1 MRKLFPAALPDPG
14 NEASAP
20 LAARSDLPPHI
31 PAIKGLAR
39 TADSLATS
47 LVVPALREAIVDGSL
62 APGSRLSEVQ
72 IGRHYGVSRT
82 PVREAFA
89 QLEREGLLLTV
100 QRAGA
105 FVREIDE
112 RDVAEI
118 YETREALETQA
129 ARLATRRLTAVGK
142 ARIDECLAALAA
154 PAAANDAAAYVAALD
169 RFYEMLMNLAGNAT
183 LRRSYEAL
191 SGPVRRLRR
200 IAMRRPDRMAASLAH
215 ARAIVAAI
223 ASGDQDRA
231 ERELR
236 EQLTTARIAVTS
248 VLRHDG
254 DHA

>member
-1 MRKLFPAALPDPG
+1 
-14 NEASAP
+14 
-20 LAARSDLPPHI
+20 LAARGTLPPHVL
-31 PAIKGLAR
+31 AVKGLPR
-39 TADSLATS
+39 NADSLATS
-47 LVVPALREAIVDGSL
+47 VVVPALREAIVDGSL

-72 IGRHYGVSRT
+72 IGRHFGVSRT

-89 QLEREGLLLTV
+89 HLEREGLLLTV

-105 FVREIDE
+105 YVRDIDA

-142 ARIDECLAALAA
+142 ARIDERLDALAL
-154 PAAANDAAAYVAALD
+154 PAASNDASAYAAALD
-169 RFYEMLMNLAGNAT
+169 RFYDLLMDLAGNAV

-200 IAMRRPDRMAASLAH
+200 IAMRHPDRMAASLAH

-223 ASGDQDRA
+223 VSGDQDRA
-231 ERELR
+231 EREMR
-236 EQLTTARIAVTS
+236 EQLTTARVAVTS

-254 DHA
+254 DHE